1 MPQGMP
7 VATMGVA
14 AGLLTERESMTQNLI
29 TLSLTEAQITA
40 VNAALTELEKQL
52 AGLISLPLATK
63 RALKKMGPKSEAFC
77 RQTLH
82 VLEQNP
88 QILPPNVPLAE
99 AIADLTALDALRPIL
114 VRLSRLSERAS
125 DTDIA
130 LGSDVMTV
138 ALQGYSLLKLTGRTE
153 GLESLRQ
160 QLGER
165 FAKTSRQA
173 QPAPQPVPQPEPT
186 PLARAA

>member
-1 MPQGMP
+1 M
-7 VATMGVA
+7 
-14 AGLLTERESMTQNLI
+14 QNLV
-29 TLSLTEAQITA
+29 TLNLTAEQITA

-52 AGLISLPLATK
+52 AGLVSLPIATK

-77 RQTLH
+77 RQTLR

-88 QILPPNVPLAE
+88 QIVPPNVGLADR
-99 AIADLTALDALRPIL
+99 IANLAMLDALRPVL

-130 LGSDVMTV
+130 LGSDVMTA
-138 ALQGYSLLKLTGRTE
+138 ALQGYSLLKVIGRTE

-160 QLGER
+160 SLGER

-173 QPAPQPVPQPEPT
+173 QPAPGPVPTPQPVPQPEPT